1 MKDVIVYEMHNLSD
15 MKVCISDNCAT
26 DKNLQISFSK
36 SGNIY
41 PIFVNGSAAS
51 IFGKDSVS
59 LKCYE
64 EIGVKP
70 FHLVSC
76 LSEVLVISGLV
87 DKSDNS
93 VKIICGY
100 RKSGNGEYFMVK
112 YNSNRYII
120 NQSSIYDGLC
130 KHVMSRFEDDILK
143 MVLKNFNITMSKSED
158 KVTRFFIYDKD
169 NNAFSVW
176 IEEKDSIEIGY
187 SEDVEVSY
195 SVEPGN
201 DVQFYEKRA
210 EMIPSDYI
218 DFLNALSI
226 VLSKAGKVGKCTL
239 LNARN
244 GSRKSKFIRNGNVVS
259 CVTLDERN
267 EGIDKC
273 VMVQIDARSQHE
285 NVVVTDEMDK
295 LFKDYEL
302 DFTPEMVANAAL
314 KLMYNMENK
323 K

>member
-26 DKNLQISFSK
+26 GKNLQISFDK
-36 SGNIY
+36 LGNIY

-64 EIGVKP
+64 EIGSKP

-93 VKIICGY
+93 VRVICGY
-100 RKSGNGEYFMVK
+100 RKSGDGEYFMVK
-112 YNSNRYII
+112 YNNNRYII

-130 KHVMSRFEDDILK
+130 KNVMSRFENDILK
-143 MVLKNFNITMSKSED
+143 MVLESFNITMSKSED
-158 KVTRFFIYDKD
+158 GVTRFFIYDKD
-169 NNAFSVW
+169 NNAFSIW

-195 SVEPGN
+195 SAEPCSNELYG
-201 DVQFYEKRA
+201 KRI

-218 DFLNALSI
+218 DFLNVLGI
-226 VLSKAGKVGKCTL
+226 VLSKAGKVGKCIL
-239 LNARN
+239 LNACN
-244 GSRKSKFIRNGNVVS
+244 GTKEAKFVRNGNIVS

-273 VMVQIDARSQHE
+273 LMVQIDASKQHE
-285 NVVVTDEMDK
+285 NVIVTEEMDK

-314 KLMYNMENK
+314 KLMYNLENK
-323 K
+323 KQ